1 MATLNALAD
10 VSNINSALE
19 YVNTYGKKVRPE
31 LFYNKILLD
40 TIRLGKEEYVHY
52 GLADLK
58 PIQGKAE
65 KLQLRRWSPLNAH
78 TVPLVEGVPPR
89 SDKGAMESWE
99 LGVAQ
104 YGRYMEFTDK
114 VDWTLIDPV
123 IAHYTAQYSIVAVE
137 TLDILARESL
147 LAVPNQYYSGLATS
161 LAEMEISATF
171 APSLQDLR
179 VIALGFK
186 KRLVK
191 PRMGRKFLVIGTP
204 DFFFDMVADPIV
216 EKYMTINQTTKN
228 VYANT
233 MLPDMFDLSWTETMH
248 HDDSAQFKF
257 VHTTGATNV
266 VTDAIRLY
274 RLDAAG
280 TAFEYEVAYA
290 LDEDGADNGF
300 LVTETDVYTGDKYRF
315 SDKELNAV
323 PSQTTWDMAAI
334 NAVMN
339 VGDAAGNEWL
349 PLKVHKILLVGKD
362 ALIRTSVEGRDNAK
376 MYVKPLGSAGVLDP
390 INQRQS
396 IGFKIDAVGFGVE
409 RTDAVAI
416 YNCVPTQANA

>member
-1 MATLNALAD
+1 MADLNALAD
-10 VSNINSALE
+10 VTGINSAIE
-19 YVNTYGKKVRPE
+19 YINTYGKKVRPE

-65 KLQLRRWSPLNAH
+65 KLQVRRWSPLNAH
-78 TVPLVEGVPPR
+78 TVPLAEGVPPR

-114 VDWTLIDPV
+114 VEWEILDPI

-137 TLDILARESL
+137 TLDLLAREAL
-147 LAVPNQYYSGLATS
+147 LGVPNQYFSGLATS
-161 LAEMEISATF
+161 MGELEISDAF
-171 APSLQDLR
+171 KPSLQDLR

-191 PRMGRKFLVIGTP
+191 PRTGRKFLVIGTP
-204 DFFFDMVADPIV
+204 DFFFDMVNDPIV
-216 EKYMTINQTTKN
+216 EKFMTINNTTKN

-257 VHTTGATNV
+257 VHTDGSVNV
-266 VTDAIRLY
+266 TTDALRLY
-274 RLDAAG
+274 RVNSAG
-280 TAFEYEVAYA
+280 TAFEYTTVYA
-290 LDEDGADNGF
+290 LDEDGEDNGF
-300 LVTETDVYTGDKYRF
+300 LVTEANVFTGDKYRF
-315 SDKELNAV
+315 PDKDLNAV
-323 PSQTTWDMAAI
+323 PSLTSWDIDAI
-334 NAVMN
+334 NTAIN
-339 VGDAAGNEWL
+339 VGDAEGNDWV
-349 PLKVHKILLVGKD
+349 PLKVHKIIVVGKD
-362 ALIRTSVEGRDNAK
+362 ALVRTNVEGRDNAK

-416 YNCVPTQANA
+416 YNCVPSQANV